1 MVWPTRRTTTTGWS
15 CAYTH
20 SPIVQPCALLSWHPV
35 NDRILVARLRH
46 RFGILAVVVV
56 YAPTNEASPSVKD
69 DFYQTLESA
78 MLLTKTNDLVI
89 CLGDFN
95 AITGPRST
103 TPGPV
108 GLFGSGSANDN
119 SDRFVSFCEGA
130 QLRIAGS
137 WFRRKDIHR
146 YTWFSNDGRTC
157 KEIDHILVNRRWSAV
172 TNCRVYRKL
181 EFNAVIHWVPVIL
194 SEFLCR

>member
-1 MVWPTRRTTTTGWS
+1 MPNHDRARS
-15 CAYTH
+15 RAYTH
-20 SPIVQPCALLSWHPV
+20 QSCSQCTTLTAPSEWPHSGSKAETSVWYSLSC
-35 NDRILVARLRH
+35 RGLC
-46 RFGILAVVVV
+46 
-56 YAPTNEASPSVKD
+56 APTNEASPSDKD

-95 AITGPRST
+95 AVTGPRST

-119 SDRFVSFCEGA
+119 SDRFGSFCQGA

-137 WFRRKDIHR
+137 WFRRKDIHC

-157 KEIDHILVNRRWSAV
+157 KETDHILVNGRWSAV
-172 TNCRVYRKL
+172 TNCRVYHKL
-181 EFNAVIHWVPVIL
+181 EFNTDIEPLLEL
-194 SEFLCR
+194 SGWG